1 MTQQRDSK
9 REMRVAN
16 TMHELGIAKRS
27 FQTRSIVALIKMT
40 VAVVYM
46 YLIYLSYLMLGITG
60 PVFISVLFIV
70 ALFVPYFYQV
80 LKGRLEKRSAQKVGR
95 SLGQES
101 RQQG

>member
-40 VAVVYM
+40 VAVV
-46 YLIYLSYLMLGITG
+46 S
-60 PVFISVLFIV
+60 
-70 ALFVPYFYQV
+70 ALVS
-80 LKGRLEKRSAQKVGR
+80 K
-95 SLGQES
+95 
-101 RQQG
+101 